1 MLVFMKD
8 DGLHDRGGGGTRF
21 SHGKD
26 ALLNNLSV
34 QCIITVCTYTYVQST
49 DPACFSLLFPLIF
62 SFLSTHIISFFCSWT
77 NPGFSLQFI
86 FPKRITLSTLNSV
99 KYCEENTEY
108 SIFVSSESLSL
119 THGDNNYSA
128 LRRKNLNNGSN
139 PP

>member
-1 MLVFMKD
+1 MTGCMI
-8 DGLHDRGGGGTRF
+8 GGGGDSFLPRKGCTLEQF
-21 SHGKD
+21 E
-26 ALLNNLSV
+26 
-34 QCIITVCTYTYVQST
+34 CTVYNY
-49 DPACFSLLFPLIF
+49 SLHVYLRTVNRSRMFLFAVPIDF

-119 THGDNNYSA
+119 TRGDNNYSA

>member
-1 MLVFMKD
+1 MI
-8 DGLHDRGGGGTRF
+8 GGGGGTRF

-26 ALLNNLSV
+26 ALLNNLSSV

-62 SFLSTHIISFFCSWT
+62 PFYPHTSSPFFCSWT